1 MLAKKNPTKKEEKKK
16 PRDALDYA
24 TDLVSP
30 ALSFAKTNFK
40 ELFMKFMKVELV
52 SALVGLA
59 LLILFGLITVG
70 FAALMGAPLTS
81 VNSFFLFLS
90 SNFLVVSIL
99 IVWSLLA
106 MVLIGWIVRSIEF
119 TKLLITKEQFLGKYS
134 GIWPLFSK
142 IKFPVLKMMLL
153 SFAIMI
159 VAFGVPALIIYLLA
173 GQEMA
178 FLVAL
183 ILFMIFFV
191 LFIVIFNFLSQFWG
205 WELIV
210 GEKPVIQALKSS
222 FRLCW
227 KNIIGVIIFDL
238 LVFFGA
244 IIIAIPFIGI
254 EFIAELFLNF
264 ALIPA
269 MLTSTG
275 MLMWFAVVGIY
286 ILFRIVMGLL
296 RNVVVSII
304 ILPYTYSFWAKIRQ
318 KPSK

>member
-1 MLAKKNPTKKEEKKK
+1 
-16 PRDALDYA
+16 
-24 TDLVSP
+24 
-30 ALSFAKTNFK
+30 
-40 ELFMKFMKVELV
+40 
-52 SALVGLA
+52 
-59 LLILFGLITVG
+59 
-70 FAALMGAPLTS
+70 
-81 VNSFFLFLS
+81 
-90 SNFLVVSIL
+90 
-99 IVWSLLA
+99 
-106 MVLIGWIVRSIEF
+106 
-119 TKLLITKEQFLGKYS
+119 
-134 GIWPLFSK
+134 
-142 IKFPVLKMMLL
+142 
-153 SFAIMI
+153 
-159 VAFGVPALIIYLLA
+159 
-173 GQEMA
+173 
-178 FLVAL
+178 
-183 ILFMIFFV
+183 
-191 LFIVIFNFLSQFWG
+191 LSQFWG